1 MLVRWEFEYGNES
14 GEWRWLHMHAVSQ
27 RIRCSRASF
36 ATLRDCERDAANNG
50 YTGVASDVAR
60 TERRLIRLP

>member
-14 GEWRWLHMHAVSQ
+14 GEWRWLHTHPASQ

-36 ATLRDCERDAANNG
+36 TTLRDCEKDAVHHG
-50 YTGVASDVAR
+50 YVGAASNSSH
-60 TERRLIRLP
+60 TERRLIRRP